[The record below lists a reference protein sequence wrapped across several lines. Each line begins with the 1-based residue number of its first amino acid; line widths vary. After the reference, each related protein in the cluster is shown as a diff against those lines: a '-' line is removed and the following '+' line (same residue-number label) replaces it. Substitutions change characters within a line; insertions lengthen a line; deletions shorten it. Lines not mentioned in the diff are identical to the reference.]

1 MNPALGWMRDHA
13 GELRMGK
20 MLPLSGKRILVTRA
34 KEQASALAAELETLG
49 AEVVQI
55 PAIEIAPPASYCALD
70 AALSCMLVF
79 DWVVFTSAN
88 AVECL
93 VERGRRLGLKPRPR
107 RIAVIG
113 PATASAVYRM
123 GMAEQV
129 DLMPKT
135 SVAEV
140 LAEELVPLAAGKK
153 VLLVRAEVAREVL
166 PETLRDAGCELTIAA
181 AYRNV
186 VPPRSVRQMQH
197 LFQESPPDAITF
209 TSSSTAQNLAE
220 LLQQAEVRVPGGT
233 ALVSIGPI
241 TSHTMREVGLAPTVQ
256 AKDATMATF
265 VETIRGYFAER

>member
-1 MNPALGWMRDHA
+1 MSEDL
-13 GELRMGK
+13 GK

-34 KEQASALAAELETLG
+34 REQASVLATELEALG

-55 PAIEIAPPASYCALD
+55 PAIEIAPPMSYCAMD
-70 AALSCMLVF
+70 AALACMLVF

-88 AVECL
+88 AVECF
-93 VERGRRLGLKPRPR
+93 VERGRRLGVKPRPR

-113 PATASAVYRM
+113 PATASAVYRT
-123 GMAEQV
+123 GMAERV
-129 DLMPKT
+129 DLMPRT
-135 SVAEV
+135 SVAEA
-140 LAEELVPLAAGKK
+140 LAEELVPLVAGRK

-166 PETLRDAGCELTIAA
+166 PEALREAGCELTIAE

-186 VPPRSVRQMQH
+186 VPPRSVRQLQR

-220 LLQQAEVRVPGGT
+220 LLQQAEVRVPGET
-233 ALVSIGPI
+233 VLVSIGPI

-256 AKDATMATF
+256 AKDATVATL
-265 VETIRGYFAER
+265 VETIRAHFAGR